1 MSLICFAVVSQT
13 IYPVSV
19 DNFFLGRM
27 QLLALAALVVAAASA
42 PTSPQ
47 KVTDLLSPFYFYR
60 TQKVCFLSRPKR
72 LLIS

>member
-1 MSLICFAVVSQT
+1 
-13 IYPVSV
+13 
-19 DNFFLGRM
+19 M